1 MLDSYYRA
9 FIAEQRYLMYL
20 DGLKMTLL
28 VSLLAI
34 ILGVALGTILALM
47 RMTAERRGKS
57 TLLSKIAYV
66 YIDIIR
72 GTPTVTQLL
81 IMYFVVLKGVD
92 GLIVGT
98 VTFGLN
104 SVCRRNHQGRNPCS
118 RSWTDGRRTLSGP
131 VLWTNNERYH
141 PSAGGKKYSSRI
153 GK

>member
-66 YIDIIR
+66 
-72 GTPTVTQLL
+72 
-81 IMYFVVLKGVD
+81 
-92 GLIVGT
+92 
-98 VTFGLN
+98 
-104 SVCRRNHQGRNPCS
+104 
-118 RSWTDGRRTLSGP
+118 
-131 VLWTNNERYH
+131 
-141 PSAGGKKYSSRI
+141 
-153 GK
+153 